1 MKNPAKAIKIVSII
15 VLIYGILLG
24 IGGILLTAGGGIGTS
39 FVGDNSEAI
48 NSAIAENS
56 EASSYM
62 NEINNTFGTD
72 AKPAEAA
79 VVVTSALLVLGIV
92 FVISAIF
99 DIIAAVLGLKAAKG
113 GNPNPAFIFGI
124 IDIVL
129 SVISIV
135 TSKGNYDIFSVISLI
150 IGFAISAIY
159 TYAAYQLKKQRA

>member
-39 FVGDNSEAI
+39 FVGNNSEAI

-56 EASSYM
+56 EASSSM
-62 NEINNTFGTD
+62 DEINNTFGTD

-92 FVISAIF
+92 FVI
-99 DIIAAVLGLKAAKG
+99 AAVLGLKAAKG

-124 IDIVL
+124 IDFVL

-135 TSKGNYDIFSVISLI
+135 TYKGNYDIFSVISLI

>member
-39 FVGDNSEAI
+39 FVGNNSEAI

-56 EASSYM
+56 EASSM
-62 NEINNTFGTD
+62 DEINNTFGTD

>member
-1 MKNPAKAIKIVSII
+1 MTSSVGNRKEKTMRAGIQRERAALKC
-15 VLIYGILLG
+15 YG
-24 IGGILLTAGGGIGTS
+24 
-39 FVGDNSEAI
+39 
-48 NSAIAENS
+48 
-56 EASSYM
+56 
-62 NEINNTFGTD
+62 INNTFGTD

-135 TSKGNYDIFSVISLI
+135 TYKGNYDIFSVISLI

>member
-39 FVGDNSEAI
+39 FVGNNSEAI

-56 EASSYM
+56 EASSSM
-62 NEINNTFGTD
+62 DEINNTFGTD

-99 DIIAAVLGLKAAKG
+99 DIIAAV
-113 GNPNPAFIFGI
+113 
-124 IDIVL
+124 
-129 SVISIV
+129 
-135 TSKGNYDIFSVISLI
+135 
-150 IGFAISAIY
+150 
-159 TYAAYQLKKQRA
+159 

>member
-39 FVGDNSEAI
+39 FVGNNSEAI

-56 EASSYM
+56 EASSSM
-62 NEINNTFGTD
+62 DEINNTFGTD

-99 DIIAAVLGLKAAKG
+99 DIIAAVLGLKAKG

-135 TSKGNYDIFSVISLI
+135 TYKGNYDIFSVISLI

>member
-24 IGGILLTAGGGIGTS
+24 IGGILLTAGGGIGN
-39 FVGDNSEAI
+39 NSEAI

-56 EASSYM
+56 EASSSM
-62 NEINNTFGTD
+62 DEINNTFGTD

-135 TSKGNYDIFSVISLI
+135 TYKGNYDIFSVISLI